1 MLQNEETQKRTSE
14 NYVFNKSE
22 FLQNTQ
28 SKKLDNSL
36 DFCKIYKNIN
46 SWYRLVMGPRCRVMG
61 KAPSSS
67 LFWQVP

>member
-1 MLQNEETQKRTSE
+1 MLQNEETQNRTSE

-28 SKKLDNSL
+28 SKKLDYSL

-46 SWYRLVMGPRCRVMG
+46 SWCRLVMGPRCRVVG
-61 KAPSSS
+61 KAPSPS
-67 LFWQVP
+67 LFWEVP